1 VQTWGLPDPIK
12 FTVWRQG
19 TTAGAIGNPTGGA
32 NVVSAGYRAIRVTTI
47 PPGSDAGPS
56 RPASESELLC
66 ALLRGNEAS
75 ACDAK
80 LALVNVAAD
89 AAVASPW
96 KPREKC
102 PE

>member
-1 VQTWGLPDPIK
+1 M
-12 FTVWRQG
+12 
-19 TTAGAIGNPTGGA
+19 
-32 NVVSAGYRAIRVTTI
+32 SAGYRAIRVTTI

-56 RPASESELLC
+56 RPATEGEVLW
-66 ALLRGNEAS
+66 ALPGGNQAS

>member
-56 RPASESELLC
+56 RPASELLC
-66 ALLRGNEAS
+66 ALLRGNEAP

-80 LALVNVAAD
+80 LARANVVAAD
-89 AAVASPW
+89 AAIVSPGT
-96 KPREKC
+96 PSEKC
-102 PE
+102 PP